1 MKRVPISL
9 RSAAADKSDAGKAL
23 AEAFQQQ
30 GIALVFEGEKF
41 VIVAPEGQTN
51 RLKQL
56 SDEILANISKDG
68 GSWTNAGVIRAGAIK
83 FTNASAGQVLDI
95 YAAYSGR
102 RFANQDKADPG
113 TMMRM
118 ITFSNSTPLT
128 RAEAGYALEM
138 MLARNGIRIV
148 RNEDGSFNAVPSVR
162 STTKP

>member
-1 MKRVPISL
+1 MI
-9 RSAAADKSDAGKAL
+9 
-23 AEAFQQQ
+23 
-30 GIALVFEGEKF
+30 FEGEKF

-56 SDEILANISKDG
+56 SDEILANISNDG

-83 FTNASAGQVLDI
+83 FTNASAGQVLAI

-113 TMMRM
+113 TMMRV
-118 ITFSNSTPLT
+118 ITFCNSTPLT

-138 MLARNGIRIV
+138 IFACNGIRIV
-148 RNEDGSFNAVPSVR
+148 RNEDGSFNAEPSVR